1 MQWRNSGEVF
11 CDKKALDKTSIYNMD
26 TKHFSNNPNITK
38 VDFDNGEVNEVS
50 LITTGEILG
59 HGMWLDEA
67 GIDSFLKCVEGTQV
81 KAYYKHSD
89 ENEALS
95 SIGYFENFQ
104 KKKKEDGNY
113 QIVGD
118 FSALNAWKEN
128 NHKEYSTFF
137 ELAQKAPEVFGI
149 SVEAL
154 IKGAYY
160 DQEGVLQW
168 LDDGDHALSEETK
181 IYAFCDKVLAWS
193 VVSTPA
199 TNPNGLFSQNNET
212 KNMENQELLEKLE
225 KLQKEVQTLMELS
238 QELRNENDNL
248 NEENCELTDQIGKL
262 EAKIESFEDGA
273 EPTELGSVVE
283 ESISLS
289 EQIAEEK
296 DWSKKYKLVLDN
308 INNFEL
314 TRK

>member
-1 MQWRNSGEVF
+1 ME
-11 CDKKALDKTSIYNMD
+11 

-38 VDFDNGEVNEVS
+38 VDLENGEVNEVS

-67 GIDSFLKCVEGTQV
+67 GLDSFLQCVQGTQV

-104 KKKKEDGNY
+104 KKQKENGEF

-118 FSALNAWKEN
+118 FSALNAWKQSN
-128 NHKEYSTFF
+128 NKEYSTFF
-137 ELAQKAPEVFGI
+137 ELAEKAPEVFGI

-154 IKGAYY
+154 IRGAYY
-160 DQEGVLQW
+160 STEGDLIW
-168 LDDGDHALSEETK
+168 LDESEDELDEESK

-199 TNPNGLFSQNNET
+199 TNPNGLFSQNKESNKMEIKELNE
-212 KNMENQELLEKLE
+212 KIELL
-225 KLQKEVQTLMELS
+225 QQEVNTLMELS
-238 QELRNENDNL
+238 KELRNENESL
-248 NEENCELTDQIGKL
+248 TEENCDLTDQVQKL
-262 EAKIESFEDGA
+262 EAKVESFEEGA
-273 EPTELGSVVE
+273 DATELGFVE
-283 ESISLS
+283 PQSISLS

-308 INNFEL
+308 ISSFEL
-314 TRK
+314 KRN

>member
-1 MQWRNSGEVF
+1 ME
-11 CDKKALDKTSIYNMD
+11 

-38 VDFDNGEVNEVS
+38 VDLENGEVNEVS

-59 HGMWLDEA
+59 HGMWLNEA
-67 GIDSFLKCVEGTQV
+67 GIDSFVQCIDGTQV

-104 KKKKEDGNY
+104 KKQKEDGEF

-128 NHKEYSTFF
+128 NSKEYSTFF
-137 ELAQKAPEVFGI
+137 ELAEKAPEVFGI

-160 DQEGVLQW
+160 NQEGEFVW
-168 LDDGDHALSEETK
+168 LDEAEDELDEETK

-199 TNPNGLFSQNNET
+199 TNPNGLFSIKEQENKIMELKQLNE
-212 KNMENQELLEKLE
+212 KIEL
-225 KLQKEVQTLMELS
+225 LQKEVDTLMELS
-238 QELRNENDNL
+238 KELRNENEEL
-248 NEENCELTDQIGKL
+248 TSENCDLTEQVDKL
-262 EAKIESFEDGA
+262 EAKIDSLEDGA
-273 EPTELGSVVE
+273 EPTELGSQIE
-283 ESISLS
+283 QPISLS
-289 EQIAEEK
+289 DQIGEEK
-296 DWSKKYKLVLDN
+296 DWSKKYKIVLEN
-308 INNFEL
+308 LHSFEL
-314 TRK
+314 KRN

>member
-1 MQWRNSGEVF
+1 ME
-11 CDKKALDKTSIYNMD
+11 

-38 VDFDNGEVNEVS
+38 VDLENGEVTEVS

-59 HGMWLDEA
+59 HGMWLNEA

-104 KKKKEDGNY
+104 KKQKEDGEY

-128 NHKEYSTFF
+128 NNKEYSTFF
-137 ELAQKAPEVFGI
+137 ELAEKAPEVFGI

-160 DQEGVLQW
+160 DSEGEFVW
-168 LDDGDHALSEETK
+168 LDESEDELDEGTK

-199 TNPNGLFSQNNET
+199 TNPNGLFSQKKESNDMET
-212 KNMENQELLEKLE
+212 KELQEQIN
-225 KLQKEVQTLMELS
+225 KLQQEVNTLMELS
-238 QELRNENDNL
+238 KELRNENDSL
-248 NEENCELTDQIGKL
+248 TEENCELTDQVDKL

-273 EPTELGSVVE
+273 EPTELGSLVE
-283 ESISLS
+283 EPITLS
-289 EQIAEEK
+289 EQIEQEK
-296 DWSKKYKLVLDN
+296 DWSRKYKLVLDN
-308 INNFEL
+308 LSSFEL
-314 TRK
+314 RRN

>member
-1 MQWRNSGEVF
+1 ME
-11 CDKKALDKTSIYNMD
+11 

-38 VDFDNGEVNEVS
+38 VDLENGEVNEVS

-59 HGMWLDEA
+59 HGMWLDES
-67 GIDSFLKCVEGTQV
+67 GLDSFLQCVQGTQV

-104 KKKKEDGNY
+104 KKQKENGEF

-118 FSALNAWKEN
+118 FSALNAWKQSN
-128 NHKEYSTFF
+128 GKEYSTFF
-137 ELAQKAPEVFGI
+137 ELAEKAPEVFGI

-154 IKGAYY
+154 IKSAYY
-160 DQEGVLQW
+160 NQEGELVW
-168 LDDGDHALSEETK
+168 LDESQEDLEEDTK

-199 TNPNGLFSQNNET
+199 TNPNGLFSQNKESN
-212 KNMENQELLEKLE
+212 KMEIKQLEE
-225 KLQKEVQTLMELS
+225 KIESLQKEVDTLMELS
-238 QELRNENDNL
+238 QELRNENESL
-248 NEENCELTDQIGKL
+248 TEENCELTDQVDKL
-262 EAKIESFEDGA
+262 ESKIESFEDGA
-273 EPTELGSVVE
+273 EPTELGVQIE
-283 ESISLS
+283 QPISLS
-289 EQIAEEK
+289 DQITEEK

-308 INNFEL
+308 ISSFEL
-314 TRK
+314 KRN

>member
-1 MQWRNSGEVF
+1 ME
-11 CDKKALDKTSIYNMD
+11 

-38 VDFDNGEVNEVS
+38 VDLENGEVTEVS

-59 HGMWLDEA
+59 HGMWLNEA

-104 KKKKEDGNY
+104 KKQKEDGEY

-128 NHKEYSTFF
+128 NNKEYSTFF
-137 ELAQKAPEVFGI
+137 ELAEKAPEVFGI

-160 DQEGVLQW
+160 DSEGEFVW
-168 LDDGDHALSEETK
+168 LDESEDELDEETK

-199 TNPNGLFSQNNET
+199 TNPNGLFSQNKESNDMET
-212 KNMENQELLEKLE
+212 KELQEQIN
-225 KLQKEVQTLMELS
+225 KLQQEVNTLMELS
-238 QELRNENDNL
+238 KELRNENDSL
-248 NEENCELTDQIGKL
+248 TEENCELTDQVDKL
-262 EAKIESFEDGA
+262 EAKIESFEEGA
-273 EPTELGSVVE
+273 EPTELGSLVE
-283 ESISLS
+283 EPITLS
-289 EQIAEEK
+289 EQIEQEK
-296 DWSKKYKLVLDN
+296 DWSRKYKLVLDN
-308 INNFEL
+308 LSSFEL
-314 TRK
+314 RRN

>member
-1 MQWRNSGEVF
+1 ME
-11 CDKKALDKTSIYNMD
+11 

-67 GIDSFLKCVEGTQV
+67 GIDSFLQCVQGTQV

-104 KKKKEDGNY
+104 KKQKDNGEY

-118 FSALNAWKEN
+118 FSALNAWKQAN
-128 NHKEYSTFF
+128 SKEYSTFF
-137 ELAQKAPEVFGI
+137 ELAEKAPEVFGI

-154 IKGAYY
+154 IKPAYY
-160 DQEGVLQW
+160 NTEGELKW
-168 LDDGDHALSEETK
+168 LDDAEDELDDETK

-199 TNPNGLFSQNNET
+199 TNPNGLFSQNKESNNMET
-212 KNMENQELLEKLE
+212 KQLEEKIN
-225 KLQKEVQTLMELS
+225 KLQEEVNTLMELS
-238 QELRNENDNL
+238 KELRNENESL
-248 NEENCELTDQIGKL
+248 TEENCELTDQVDKL
-262 EAKIESFEDGA
+262 EAKVESFEDGA
-273 EPTELGSVVE
+273 EPTVLGAELQQPV
-283 ESISLS
+283 SLS
-289 EQIAEEK
+289 EQIADEK
-296 DWSKKYKLVLDN
+296 NWQKKYKLVLDN
-308 INNFEL
+308 LSSFEL
-314 TRK
+314 RRN

>member
-1 MQWRNSGEVF
+1 MFDME
-11 CDKKALDKTSIYNMD
+11 

-38 VDFDNGEVNEVS
+38 VDLQNGEVNEAS

-67 GIDSFLKCVEGTQV
+67 GLDTFMECIQGTQV

-95 SIGYFENFQ
+95 SIGYFQNFQ
-104 KKKKEDGNY
+104 KKQKENGEY

-128 NHKEYSTFF
+128 NNGEYSTFF
-137 ELAQKAPEVFGI
+137 ELAEKAPEVFGI

-160 DQEGVLQW
+160 NQEGDLVW
-168 LDDGDHALSEETK
+168 LDESEDALDEETK
-181 IYAFCDKVLAWS
+181 IHAFCDKVLAWS

-199 TNPNGLFSQNNET
+199 TNPNGLFSQKKEKQNMET
-212 KNMENQELLEKLE
+212 KELNEKIEL
-225 KLQKEVQTLMELS
+225 LQKEVNTLMELS
-238 QELRNENDNL
+238 KELRNENESL
-248 NEENCELTDQIGKL
+248 TEENCDLTETVDKL
-262 EAKIESFEDGA
+262 EAKVEGFEDGA
-273 EPTELGSVVE
+273 ETIELAVDLE
-283 ESISLS
+283 QPISLS
-289 EQIAEEK
+289 EQIGEEK

-308 INNFEL
+308 ISSFEL
-314 TRK
+314 KRN